1 MHAWHYLDDFLILG
15 PPQSDLCRQHLETS
29 LGLCKRLGI
38 PIATHK
44 LEGPA
49 AGLSFLGIHIDSV
62 SGTLSLPPEK
72 LARLKGLIT
81 AWRTRKCCKKHELQS
96 LIGQLQHA
104 CRIVRAGR
112 TFLRRM
118 IDLSTVPRELD
129 HWVRLNRGFQ
139 SDLHWWDVFL
149 EQWNGVGMCSG
160 VVQKPPS
167 DTITSDA
174 SGRWGCGAFTT
185 AGEWFQ
191 FCWPSVWDQVHIT
204 VKELLPV
211 VVACAVWG
219 HQWPG
224 GSIRVLCDNAAVVAI
239 IKAGTSKDPLVM
251 HLMRCLF
258 FFTAR
263 YQLILLLKHLPGR
276 ENLAADHL
284 SRDALSSFRQ
294 VVPHAKVEPTL
305 LPESLMEALV
315 QQRPDWTSAS
325 WRDVPRSS
333 FPTA

>member
-1 MHAWHYLDDFLILG
+1 MPTGSCPFTQRIGCYWAWSGGVNYWWIGRYRSAWGRCPSCLRRWQTHCYGSWGNTEWCTRGNQYLDDFLILG
-15 PPQSDLCRQHLETS
+15 PPQSDLCRQHLQTS

-49 AGLSFLGIHIDSV
+49 PVLSFVGIKIDSV
-62 SGTLSLPPEK
+62 SGTLSQPAEK

-81 AWRTRKCCKKHELQS
+81 AWRTRKCCKKRELLS

-104 CRIVRAGR
+104 CRIVRTGH

-129 HWVRLNRGFQ
+129 HWVRLNWGFQ
-139 SDLHWWDVFL
+139 SGLHWWDVFL

-174 SGRWGCGAFTT
+174 SGRWVCGAFTT
-185 AGEWFQ
+185 GGEWFQ
-191 FCWPSVWDQVHIT
+191 FCWPLVWEQVHIT
-204 VKELLPV
+204 IKELLPV
-211 VVACAVWG
+211 VAAWAVWV

-224 GSIRVLCDNAAVVAI
+224 GSIRVLWDKAAVVAI
-239 IKAGTSKDPLVM
+239 IKAGT
-251 HLMRCLF
+251 
-258 FFTAR
+258 
-263 YQLILLLKHLPGR
+263 
-276 ENLAADHL
+276 
-284 SRDALSSFRQ
+284 
-294 VVPHAKVEPTL
+294 
-305 LPESLMEALV
+305 
-315 QQRPDWTSAS
+315 
-325 WRDVPRSS
+325 
-333 FPTA
+333 